1 MSFKLKVNFKFFS
14 APAGSVYEMV
24 PNCYMSAIC
33 DGCGTKK
40 KCDYFVW
47 RGKEE
52 YQRVF
57 LDLCRTCQK
66 RYGEMVE

>member
-1 MSFKLKVNFKFFS
+1 MTFRMKLNFKFFS
-14 APAGSVYEMV
+14 APAGSVYELI
-24 PNCYMSAIC
+24 PNTYATEVC

-47 RGKEE
+47 REE
-52 YQRVF
+52 KKSVF